1 MSASTFSR
9 FKPDFL
15 RKKEETATVDNSLP
29 LDDKHATTVSGDGIS
44 STPEPAS
51 DDPEKDVVPA
61 EDAQRGVQQVEAVTL
76 TWTKPYLIAVFFK

>member
-15 RKKEETATVDNSLP
+15 RKKEEPAAVDMTLPADDKNAATVS
-29 LDDKHATTVSGDGIS
+29 DGIAP
-44 STPEPAS
+44 TQEQAS

>member
-15 RKKEETATVDNSLP
+15 RKKEEPAAVDMTLPADDKNAATVS
-29 LDDKHATTVSGDGIS
+29 DGIA
-44 STPEPAS
+44 PIQEQAS